1 MDQIRLG
8 RTELY
13 VSKTAFGA
21 LPIQR
26 ISHADAVKL
35 VRRAY
40 ESGINYFDTANAYT
54 DSEEKLGAALHDVR
68 HEVIISTKSGGGDK
82 KTVQTHIEE
91 SLRRLQ
97 TDYIDLFQF
106 HNPAQLPDPEDPD
119 GPFAAV
125 LEAKQK
131 GYIRHI
137 GITNHRLKVA
147 RAAIDSGNFETMQFP
162 FCYLAASQDLEIVEK
177 CKAADMGFIAMK
189 GLSGGLLNNAEACY
203 AFMQEYPNVVP
214 IWGIQRE
221 EELVRRI
228 SAEKARAVREQA
240 GMDAVVIAA
249 DTVVALDGAVLG
261 KPADELE
268 AFKMLST
275 LSGCRHQVYTGLTVL
290 RGEERHTVSEETTVA
305 FRELSEEE
313 ISCYIQ
319 TGEPMDKAGAYG
331 IQGFGALLIEGIQG
345 DYYNVMG
352 LPVCRLG
359 GILRQL
365 GVDCLRLAAGE
376 RDSD

>member
-1 MDQIRLG
+1 M
-8 RTELY
+8 E
-13 VSKTAFGA
+13 
-21 LPIQR
+21 
-26 ISHADAVKL
+26 
-35 VRRAY
+35 
-40 ESGINYFDTANAYT
+40 
-54 DSEEKLGAALHDVR
+54 
-68 HEVIISTKSGGGDK
+68 II
-82 KTVQTHIEE
+82 
-91 SLRRLQ
+91 L
-97 TDYIDLFQF
+97 
-106 HNPAQLPDPEDPD
+106 
-119 GPFAAV
+119 
-125 LEAKQK
+125 
-131 GYIRHI
+131 
-137 GITNHRLKVA
+137 
-147 RAAIDSGNFETMQFP
+147 
-162 FCYLAASQDLEIVEK
+162 ASQSPRRRELLER
-177 CKAADMGFIAMK
+177 MGVKNFR
-189 GLSGGLLNNAEACY
+189 
-203 AFMQEYPNVVP
+203 VVTP
-214 IWGIQRE
+214 DIDEHMERE
-221 EELVRRI
+221 LPPEELVRRI

-352 LPVCRLG
+352 PGPCAAWAASCASSAWTACAWRRASGTATEREGTDRREGFFPAQRNPDFNRSHSAGPGDG
-359 GILRQL
+359 G
-365 GVDCLRLAAGE
+365 GVDAVRRCG
-376 RDSD
+376 

>member
-162 FCYLAASQDLEIVEK
+162 FCYLAAPQDLEIVEK

-221 EELVRRI
+221 EELDQWL
-228 SAEKARAVREQA
+228 ELTARDPRVTPEIQAVIDKDRKELAGNFCRSCGYCLPCTAGIDIPQA
-240 GMDAVVIAA
+240 ARM
-249 DTVVALDGAVLG
+249 
-261 KPADELE
+261 
-268 AFKMLST
+268 S
-275 LSGCRHQVYTGLTVL
+275 
-290 RGEERHTVSEETTVA
+290 
-305 FRELSEEE
+305 
-313 ISCYIQ
+313 
-319 TGEPMDKAGAYG
+319 
-331 IQGFGALLIEGIQG
+331 ALLRRSPYQPYMSDEWYAKMHKIEECVHCDACKSRCPYGLDTPALLQAMLK
-345 DYYNVMG
+345 DYDAFYAEHHN
-352 LPVCRLG
+352 
-359 GILRQL
+359 
-365 GVDCLRLAAGE
+365 D
-376 RDSD
+376 

>member
-221 EELVRRI
+221 EELDQWL
-228 SAEKARAVREQA
+228 ELTARDPHVTPEIQAVIDKDRKELAGNFCRSCGYCLPCTAGIDIPQA
-240 GMDAVVIAA
+240 ARM
-249 DTVVALDGAVLG
+249 
-261 KPADELE
+261 
-268 AFKMLST
+268 S
-275 LSGCRHQVYTGLTVL
+275 
-290 RGEERHTVSEETTVA
+290 
-305 FRELSEEE
+305 
-313 ISCYIQ
+313 
-319 TGEPMDKAGAYG
+319 
-331 IQGFGALLIEGIQG
+331 ALLRRSPYQPYMSDEWYAKMHKIEECVHCDACKSRCPYGLDTPALLQAMLK
-345 DYYNVMG
+345 DYDAFYAEHHN
-352 LPVCRLG
+352 
-359 GILRQL
+359 
-365 GVDCLRLAAGE
+365 D
-376 RDSD
+376 

>member
-1 MDQIRLG
+1 MELILASGSPRRLELLRQIGLEPRVVVSRSEEEKTDRDPAHLVCHNALAKGQDVYSRLG
-8 RTELY
+8 D
-13 VSKTAFGA
+13 
-21 LPIQR
+21 Q
-26 ISHADAVKL
+26 
-35 VRRAY
+35 
-40 ESGINYFDTANAYT
+40 
-54 DSEEKLGAALHDVR
+54 
-68 HEVIISTKSGGGDK
+68 
-82 KTVQTHIEE
+82 
-91 SLRRLQ
+91 
-97 TDYIDLFQF
+97 
-106 HNPAQLPDPEDPD
+106 
-119 GPFAAV
+119 
-125 LEAKQK
+125 
-131 GYIRHI
+131 
-137 GITNHRLKVA
+137 
-147 RAAIDSGNFETMQFP
+147 
-162 FCYLAASQDLEIVEK
+162 
-177 CKAADMGFIAMK
+177 
-189 GLSGGLLNNAEACY
+189 
-203 AFMQEYPNVVP
+203 VP
-214 IWGIQRE
+214 I
-221 EELVRRI
+221 L
-228 SAEKARAVREQA
+228 
-240 GMDAVVIAA
+240 AA